1 MQDIERTIRIQG
13 KRVAALVA
21 GKLNLI
27 NTGATIVSIHADVI
41 DDDVVTGAR
50 INDVGTQTTVDG
62 IRTITTRNL
71 IGTVTA
77 INRVVSGPTFNGDVT
92 FPNNPDNVTAV
103 GSCDGYGT
111 VGIRRNG
118 EVFIIKLQRLNAA
131 NIVDA
136 LRCSRSKIG
145 NGQNTSIHGNREVRS
160 IPSKDGRI
168 RARAARDGVVSR
180 ITREQVVAGSTG
192 NDIITGTAFDDVI
205 ACAARENVG
214 IVLAKYGYRDTA
226 DDRNIIDAS
235 RTRQNE
241 AVRISGYANIAIV
254 KAKRLDVRD
263 RVDIRRRHM
272 GDGDR
277 LAVD

>member
-1 MQDIERTIRIQG
+1 
-13 KRVAALVA
+13 
-21 GKLNLI
+21 
-27 NTGATIVSIHADVI
+27 
-41 DDDVVTGAR
+41 
-50 INDVGTQTTVDG
+50 
-62 IRTITTRNL
+62 
-71 IGTVTA
+71 
-77 INRVVSGPTFNGDVT
+77 NRVVSGPTFNGDVT
-92 FPNNPDNVTAV
+92 FPNNPDNVAAV

-118 EVFIIKLQRLNAA
+118 EVFIIKLQRLDAA

-136 LRCSRSKIG
+136 LRCSRSKIRD
-145 NGQNTSIHGNREVRS
+145 GQNTRIHGNREIRP
-160 IPSKDGRI
+160 IPIKDSGI
-168 RARAARDGVVSR
+168 RTGTALNGVVSR
-180 ITREQVVAGSTG
+180 ITGEQ
-192 NDIITGTAFDDVI
+192 IITGTAGNSIITGTALDDVI

-263 RVDIRRRHM
+263 RVDI
-272 GDGDR
+272 
-277 LAVD
+277 